1 MSLTVRVLMGLVV
14 GLAAG
19 IAISLVPSLMGV
31 VPFVE
36 PVGTLFINA
45 IRMTV
50 VPLVFACLLV
60 GVADAADARVIGRL
74 GRRSLV
80 VFVVTAFAAA
90 VFAVILAHP
99 LLNLLSIDPAAS
111 ASLREVAATSSATVE
126 AGTKQVPSA
135 AQWLVSLVPVNPVK
149 AAADGAMLP
158 LIVFAIAFGIAIL
171 KLPERRREP
180 LVSFFRSVFDAMLV
194 LVRWVL
200 ELAPY
205 GVFALALPLAARL
218 GLSAAGAVA
227 YYMALV
233 ALVCALFVAL
243 FLFPAAAV
251 LGRVPMRLFAKAV
264 TPALA
269 VAFSSRSS
277 LAALP
282 VMIEESNATLKLPAE
297 ISSFFLPL
305 ATSVFRCGSAA
316 MLTIGVLFVARLYGV
331 ELGATQIASVVV
343 TATLVSFS
351 VPAIPSGS
359 ILVMVPVMMAA
370 GVPIAGIGILLGID
384 TIPDMFRTTTNVI
397 GSMAAAPVVA
407 REGRASMAA
416 LVEQRDS

>member
-1 MSLTVRVLMGLVV
+1 MSLTVRVLIGLVA
-14 GLAAG
+14 GFAAG

-31 VPFVE
+31 VPVIE
-36 PVGTLFINA
+36 PFGTLFINA

-74 GRRSLV
+74 GTRSVV
-80 VFVVTAFAAA
+80 VFVLLALTAA
-90 VFAVILAHP
+90 VFAVLIGHP
-99 LLNLLSIDPAAS
+99 LLEFLPIDPAAS
-111 ASLREVAATSSATVE
+111 AALRDVAASSSAATE
-126 AGTKQVPSA
+126 AGTKQLPTA
-135 AQWLVSLVPVNPVK
+135 AQWLVSLVPVNPVE

-158 LIVFAIAFGIAIL
+158 LIVFALAFGIALL
-171 KLPERRREP
+171 KLPEQRRVP
-180 LVSFFRSVFDAMLV
+180 VISFFRSVFDAMLV

-205 GVFALALPLAARL
+205 GVFALALPLAARM
-218 GLSAAGAVA
+218 GISAAGAVA

-233 ALVCALFVAL
+233 ALVCALFCAI
-243 FLFPAAAV
+243 FLFPAAAL
-251 LGRVPMRLFAKAV
+251 LGRAPVRIFARAT

-282 VMIEESNATLKLPAE
+282 VMIEESNTTLRLPAE

-305 ATSVFRCGSAA
+305 ATSVFRSGSAA

-331 ELGATQIASVVV
+331 ELGATQLASVVV
-343 TATLVSFS
+343 TAALVSFS

-370 GVPIAGIGILLGID
+370 GVPVEGIGILLGID
-384 TIPDMFRTTTNVI
+384 TIPDMCRTTTNVV
-397 GSMAAAPVVA
+397 GSMSAATIVA
-407 REGRASMAA
+407 REGRELAPA
-416 LVEQRDS
+416 LAEQRDS

>member
-1 MSLTVRVLMGLVV
+1 MSLTIRVLIGLVA

-19 IAISLVPSLMGV
+19 IVISLVPSLQGISPV
-31 VPFVE
+31 VE
-36 PVGTLFINA
+36 PFGTLFINA

-74 GRRSLV
+74 GRRSIV
-80 VFVVTAFAAA
+80 VFVIVALLAATFAALVA
-90 VFAVILAHP
+90 QP
-99 LLNLLSIDPAAS
+99 LLALLPIDPASSESLRAVAAGAS
-111 ASLREVAATSSATVE
+111 AATE
-126 AGTKQVPSA
+126 AGTKQLPTA
-135 AQWLVSLVPVNPVK
+135 AEWLVSLVPINPVR

-158 LIVFAIAFGIAIL
+158 LIVFALAFGIAIL

-180 LVSFFRSVFDAMLV
+180 VISFFRTVFDAMLV

-218 GLSAAGAVA
+218 GVSAAGAVA
-227 YYMALV
+227 FYMALV
-233 ALVCALFVAL
+233 ALVCALFGLL
-243 FLFPAAAV
+243 FLYPAAAL
-251 LGRVPMRLFAKAV
+251 LGRVSIRDFARAA
-264 TPALA
+264 TPAQA
-269 VAFSSRSS
+269 VAFPSRSS

-282 VMIEESNATLKLPAE
+282 VMIEEATTTLKLPPE

-305 ATSVFRCGSAA
+305 AVSVFRAGSAA
-316 MLTIGVLFVARLYGV
+316 MLTVGVLFVARLYGV
-331 ELGATQIASVVV
+331 ELAASQLASVVV

-370 GVPIAGIGILLGID
+370 GVPVAGIGILLGID
-384 TIPDMFRTTTNVI
+384 TIPDMCRTTINVTA
-397 GSMAAAPVVA
+397 SMSAATIVA
-407 REGRASMAA
+407 RDRVPVPT
-416 LVEQRDS
+416 LVEQPD